1 MFGLDTMAW
10 DGASGGARRAAS
22 GGSDDP
28 YAVLG
33 VARTTTDEELR
44 KAWLRLIRENHPD
57 TLASKGVTPD
67 FIARAGDKV
76 ARVNAAWDR
85 IKRERRL

>member
-1 MFGLDTMAW
+1 EYHVGVVA
-10 DGASGGARRAAS
+10 ARRSARAAP
-22 GGSDDP
+22 GGDDP
-28 YAVLG
+28 YVVLG
-33 VARTTTDEELR
+33 VSRTTSDEDLR
-44 KAWLRLIRENHPD
+44 KAWLQLIRENHPD

-85 IKRERRL
+85 IKRERGL